1 VAADAL
7 CPTTAACAVAADV
20 LCPATAECTARADAF
35 CPPRCGEPVAAVGL
49 CATALGKHE
58 AYAPCPAACT
68 RVAGGAVAGRTEC
81 ADRVAYADEAAT
93 AEYRVLYVG

>member
-1 VAADAL
+1 MAS
-7 CPTTAACAVAADV
+7 
-20 LCPATAECTARADAF
+20 
-35 CPPRCGEPVAAVGL
+35 GL

-58 AYAPCPAACT
+58 AYAPYPAACT

-93 AEYRVLYVG
+93 AE